1 MCNFGL
7 LLSKPYVNGFCIHC
21 SLVDSLQI
29 LQFRPSSPQVILSSK
44 DQGNVMNQ
52 PFSVDSHEL
61 VAEGVRL
68 DAQDQL
74 FHVVGMVKT
83 VDGADVNLL
92 IFVHFHL
99 PELN

>member
-1 MCNFGL
+1 
-7 LLSKPYVNGFCIHC
+7 
-21 SLVDSLQI
+21 
-29 LQFRPSSPQVILSSK
+29 
-44 DQGNVMNQ
+44 MNQ